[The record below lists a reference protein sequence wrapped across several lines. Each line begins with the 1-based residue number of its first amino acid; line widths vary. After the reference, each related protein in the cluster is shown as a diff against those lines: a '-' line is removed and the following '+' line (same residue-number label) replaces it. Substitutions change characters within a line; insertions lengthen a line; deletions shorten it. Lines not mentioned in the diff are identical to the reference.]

1 MAPDDDSFRLPL
13 YCPLIVNGEEGK
25 AASGRQFTRENPAD
39 VREVATIA
47 EQGTQEDARAAIDA
61 ARAAFDSNVGNWI
74 YNYKLREQ
82 ALFRTARLIRDNA
95 DRLARVVS
103 LEVGMPMR
111 QAVPHLAAAANT
123 FDFYGGLAGK
133 LYGESFT
140 LPSGSMINLV
150 KEPVGVVGM
159 ITPWNF
165 PLTQTA
171 RKVAPA
177 VAAGCTIVIKPASYT
192 PAATYELVKLM
203 HQTGLP
209 KGVLNLVPGPGNIV
223 GSEIITNKK
232 VDKISFTGETSTGK
246 MIGAQAGME
255 VKRVSLELGGKAPY
269 VSFDDADVE
278 GASRAAIFGMFRNAG
293 QACGATT
300 RLLVQEGIHERFLA
314 RVVELTRKIE
324 VGHPSNRSTDMGP
337 LISANQEKVVQEFIQ
352 YGVDQGFRLVTG
364 GHKLSGDAYEYGYY
378 VEPSIFDGVDNSS
391 RLGQEEI
398 FGPVVAVTTFRDEAE
413 AIALANDVDFGLVAG
428 VWSADYPRAMR
439 VARKIRAGT
448 VWIWDNYAQPVE
460 GIWGGYK
467 QSGMGRELGYHGL
480 NDFLEVKQIFT
491 DGTGLAMKPPYG
503 HVIKD

>member
-1 MAPDDDSFRLPL
+1 MAADEALRLPL
-13 YCPLIVNGEEGK
+13 SCPLIINGEEGK
-25 AASGRQFTRENPAD
+25 AASGRRFARENPANI
-39 VREVATIA
+39 REVATLA
-47 EQGTQEDARAAIDA
+47 EEGTQEDARAAIDA
-61 ARAAFDSNVGNWI
+61 ARIAFDGNVGNWI

-82 ALFRTARLIRDNA
+82 ALFRTARLVRDNA

-111 QAVPHLAAAANT
+111 QAVPHIAAAADI

-140 LPSGSMINLV
+140 LPSGSTINLV

-177 VAAGCTIVIKPASYT
+177 IAAGCTIVIKPASYT

-203 HQTGLP
+203 QQTGVP
-209 KGVLNLVPGPGNIV
+209 KGVLNLVPGPGHIA

-269 VSFDDADVE
+269 LIFDDAEVD
-278 GASRAAIFGMFRNAG
+278 AAARAAVFGMFRNAG

-300 RLLVQEGIHERFLA
+300 RLLIQEGIHDRFLG

-324 VGHPSNRSTDMGP
+324 VGHPSKPSTDMGP
-337 LISANQEKVVQEFIQ
+337 LISSSQERVVQDYIKI
-352 YGVDQGFRLVTG
+352 GLDAGFDLVTG
-364 GHKLSGDAYEYGYY
+364 GHKLSGDEYDHGYY
-378 VEPSIFDGVDNSS
+378 VEPTIFDRVDNASK
-391 RLGQEEI
+391 LGQEEI
-398 FGPVVAVTTFRDEAE
+398 FGPVVAVTTFRDEDE
-413 AIALANDVDFGLVAG
+413 AVELANGVDFGLVAG
-428 VWSADYPRAMR
+428 VWSADYPRAMGWGR
-439 VARKIRAGT
+439 RIRAGT
-448 VWIWDNYAQPVE
+448 GWTWEYYAQPVE

-491 DGTGLAMKPPYG
+491 DGNGLAMKPP
-503 HVIKD
+503 HAQVNKE